1 LGRGRR
7 GIRNPDKGEA
17 LRRTWRKEDFEM
29 PVITIRG
36 QYGSWSAEIGELI
49 AHKLH
54 IDYVDREI
62 IAGVA
67 ERLRRPNTSI
77 AAKEMPPSTLLGRI
91 SEAMAQTAYIS
102 DSTYTGLYSPFW
114 DIPLD
119 DKNYLSGL
127 EYVIKELAGSQSIV
141 IRGRGS
147 QFILKDF
154 PGAFH
159 VQIVASVEVR
169 VKRVMERLK
178 INAEDARKEIARLDN
193 GSREFVKRYFK
204 ANIGDPLNYNM
215 VINTNRLSIEGAA
228 SIIIEA
234 VPWLKD

>member
-1 LGRGRR
+1 
-7 GIRNPDKGEA
+7 
-17 LRRTWRKEDFEM
+17 M

-49 AHKLH
+49 AHMLN

-67 ERLRRPNTSI
+67 ERLRRPSTSI

-91 SEAMAQTAYIS
+91 SEAMTQTAYMG
-102 DSTYTGLYSPFW
+102 DSIYTGLYSPFW
-114 DIPLD
+114 EIPLD

-127 EYVIKELAGSQSIV
+127 EYVIKELAGSHSIV

-159 VQIVASVEVR
+159 VQLVASIEVR
-169 VKRVMERLK
+169 VKRIMESLK
-178 INAEDARKEIARLDN
+178 LNEEDARREIARLDDGN
-193 GSREFVKRYFK
+193 REFVKRYFK
-204 ANIGDPLNYNM
+204 ANIADPINYDL

-228 SIIIEA
+228 SIIIDA
-234 VPWLKD
+234 LPRLTDYYSGNKPVK

>member
-1 LGRGRR
+1 
-7 GIRNPDKGEA
+7 
-17 LRRTWRKEDFEM
+17 M

-36 QYGSWSAEIGELI
+36 QFGSWANEIGELI
-49 AHKLH
+49 AHKLN

-67 ERLRRPNTSI
+67 ERLRRPSTSI
-77 AAKEMPPSTLLGRI
+77 AEKEMPPSTLLGRI
-91 SEAMAQTAYIS
+91 SEAMAQTAYLGDGI
-102 DSTYTGLYSPFW
+102 YTGIYSPLW
-114 DIPLD
+114 EIPLND
-119 DKNYLSGL
+119 TNYLSGL

-159 VQIVASVEVR
+159 VLIVAPIEVR

-178 INAEDARKEIARLDN
+178 LNEEDARKEIARFDD

-204 ANIGDPLNYNM
+204 ANIVDPINYDM
-215 VINTNRLSIEGAA
+215 VINTNHLSIEGAA
-228 SIIIEA
+228 SIIVDA
-234 VPWLKD
+234 VPWLSD

>member
-1 LGRGRR
+1 
-7 GIRNPDKGEA
+7 
-17 LRRTWRKEDFEM
+17 M

-49 AHKLH
+49 ARKLN

-67 ERLRRPNTSI
+67 ERLRRPSMSI
-77 AAKEMPPSTLLGRI
+77 EEKEMPPSTLLGRI
-91 SEAMAQTAYIS
+91 AEAMAQTAYLG
-102 DSTYTGLYSPFW
+102 DSIYAGIYSPLW
-114 DIPLD
+114 EIPLND
-119 DKNYLSGL
+119 TNYLSGL

-159 VQIVASVEVR
+159 VLIVAPVEVR

-178 INAEDARKEIARLDN
+178 LNEEDARKEIARFDD
-193 GSREFVKRYFK
+193 GSREFVKRYFQ
-204 ANIGDPLNYNM
+204 ANIADPINYDI
-215 VINTNRLSIEGAA
+215 VINTNHLSIEGAA
-228 SIIIEA
+228 SIIVDA
-234 VPWLKD
+234 VPWLRD